1 MVQGGKDNKV
11 FNNIFVENGPRR
23 QILIANFSD
32 NSRGTEFHHNIVSYT
47 DPDSMGI
54 YCGRRAAHTI
64 ARWDNNLY
72 WHGGKEIRVYAPGDE
87 PYAQWFRPFD
97 FWRGLD
103 FDKES
108 LIADPQFIDAKKDD
122 YRLKDTSPAFK
133 LGFEEID
140 LSTVG
145 PRKRS

>member
-1 MVQGGKDNKV
+1 MIQGGKDNKV
-11 FNNIFVENGPRR
+11 FNNIFADNGLRR

-47 DPDSMGI
+47 EPDAMGI
-54 YCGRRAAHTI
+54 YCGRKVPPSI

-72 WHGGKEIRVYAPGDE
+72 WHEGGEVKVYAPGDE
-87 PYAQWFRPFD
+87 PYAEWFRPFE
-97 FWRGLD
+97 FWKSLG

-108 LIADPQFIDAKKDD
+108 VIADPQFVDAKKHN
-122 YRLKDTSPAFK
+122 YSLKPTSPALK
-133 LGFEEID
+133 LGFEPID

-145 PRKRS
+145 PRPR